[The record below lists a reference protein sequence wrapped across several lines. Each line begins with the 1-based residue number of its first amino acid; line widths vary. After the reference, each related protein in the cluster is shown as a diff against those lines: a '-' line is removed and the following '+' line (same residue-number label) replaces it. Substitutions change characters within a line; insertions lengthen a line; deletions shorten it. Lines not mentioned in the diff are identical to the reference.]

1 MKIRGVIF
9 PFLLLAVLLA
19 ACGSGSGTQTGAAQ
33 TSATVPPPYA
43 GLTHVFA
50 AQDAEMGREIYS
62 TYCQSCH
69 GEKGQGDGPVAASL
83 TPPPANLA
91 QLARQTG
98 DDFLFWRISEGVAGS
113 AMVGWKGVL
122 SEEQIWQIIAF
133 LHTLP

>member
-1 MKIRGVIF
+1 MKIRFALFLVVF
-9 PFLLLAVLLA
+9 FVLLLS
-19 ACGSGSGTQTGAAQ
+19 ACGNSPTAQPGAAD
-33 TSATVPPPYA
+33 TLATVPPPYA
-43 GLTHVFA
+43 GLTHSFG
-50 AQDAEMGREIYS
+50 AQDADLGREIYG

-69 GEKGQGDGPVAASL
+69 GEKGHGDGPAASSL

-91 QLARQTG
+91 QLARQVG

-113 AMVGWKGVL
+113 AMVGWKGIL